1 MSVSYSQW
9 IDYLF
14 WKADGAGTPLSGS
27 FELTARCN
35 LDCKMCYIHKRAND
49 TVVRKKELTAGEW
62 LDLAAAAQKQGML
75 LLLLTGGE
83 PLLRPDFRE
92 IYAGCRKLGLLIS
105 INTNGT
111 LMTDEMVA
119 FLAKDP
125 PQRVNLTLYGA
136 SPETYERLCGD
147 PGACARAYHAVEQLR
162 QAEVPVKL
170 NYSMTPLNDKDVSAV
185 YAFAK
190 AHDLLIQTATYMFP
204 PVRACETGPCAI
216 RRLTP
221 EEAGKARFEYD
232 RYRFEEEELEK
243 RLERILTGQRI
254 EDPDSECQELPTE
267 RIRCR
272 AGSTT
277 FWMTYDGQMR
287 PCGMMQVPT
296 VDARTAGF
304 DAAWAQIR
312 REREEI
318 MLPAK
323 CTACQ
328 WKNIC
333 EFCPA
338 ACYAEN
344 GRFETVPEYLCQK
357 THAYLRCGQEW
368 LSGKSGQKKA
378 EETPGRKSGIRQ
390 K

>member
-1 MSVSYSQW
+1 
-9 IDYLF
+9 
-14 WKADGAGTPLSGS
+14 
-27 FELTARCN
+27 
-35 LDCKMCYIHKRAND
+35 MCYIHKRAND
-49 TVVRKKELTAGEW
+49 PIVRQKELSTKEW
-62 LDLAAAAQKQGML
+62 LGLAAASQKRGML

-111 LMTDEMVA
+111 LMTDEMVE

-125 PQRVNLTLYGA
+125 PMRVNLTLYGA

-147 PGACARAYHAVEQLR
+147 PGAYARAYHAVEQLR
-162 QAEVPVKL
+162 QAKVPVKL
-170 NYSMTPLNDKDVSAV
+170 NYSMTPLNQADMSAV
-185 YAFAK
+185 YAYAK
-190 AHDLLIQTATYMFP
+190 ERQLLIQTATYMFP

-216 RRLTP
+216 RRLSP

-232 RYRFEEEELEK
+232 CYRFEEEQLK
-243 RLERILTGQRI
+243 IRLERILAGQQI
-254 EDPDSECQELPTE
+254 ENLDSECQELPTE

-287 PCGMMQVPT
+287 PCGMMQMPA
-296 VDARTAGF
+296 VDARTVGF
-304 DAAWAQIR
+304 DSAWEQIR
-312 REREEI
+312 REREKI

-344 GRFETVPEYLCQK
+344 GHFETVPEYLCQK
-357 THAYLRCGQEW
+357 THVYLLCGQKW
-368 LSGKSGQKKA
+368 LFGKSGQKKT
-378 EETPGRKSGIRQ
+378 EETPDRKSEHPADMM